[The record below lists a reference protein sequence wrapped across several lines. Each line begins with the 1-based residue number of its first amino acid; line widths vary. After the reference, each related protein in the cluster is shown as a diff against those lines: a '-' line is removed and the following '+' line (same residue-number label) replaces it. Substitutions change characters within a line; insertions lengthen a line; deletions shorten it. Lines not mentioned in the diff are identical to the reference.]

1 MKVRPLR
8 LFCCAFD
15 CVLTRASN
23 FKKKPLA
30 SWFVVVGKKFLH
42 AKKIKKKDNAR
53 RKECCFS
60 WC

>member
-1 MKVRPLR
+1 MQVQPLR
-8 LFCCAFD
+8 LFCCAFN

-23 FKKKPLA
+23 FKKKPA
-30 SWFVVVGKKFLH
+30 WFVVVGKKIF
-42 AKKIKKKDNAR
+42 ARQENQKKDNAR